1 MSLSAT
7 SDVLSIAFLI
17 SSRLDSKFR
26 TFLNIKHYCE
36 LSDIASLNE
45 LRDRSAIIFY
55 IFHDSTVVCYCKI
68 QFIIVQT
75 MVL

>member
-7 SDVLSIAFLI
+7 SDFLSMAFLI
-17 SSRLDSKFR
+17 SSRLDSKSR

-45 LRDRSAIIFY
+45 LRDRSAIIFL
-55 IFHDSTVVCYCKI
+55 FST
-68 QFIIVQT
+68 IV
-75 MVL
+75 L